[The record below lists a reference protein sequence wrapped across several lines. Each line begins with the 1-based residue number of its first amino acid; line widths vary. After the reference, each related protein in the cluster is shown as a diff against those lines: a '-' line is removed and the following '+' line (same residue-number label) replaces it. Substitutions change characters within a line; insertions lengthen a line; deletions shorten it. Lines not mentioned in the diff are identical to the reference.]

1 MFLNIFF
8 CQHKIY
14 FIVFSVLGTLKIFI
28 VVLKYKLYITIKIN
42 NYYRLSNILCLM
54 FLSSFIMLHFLLMS
68 INDLF
73 SLRRLSINQLISD
86 TCCCGDKNCKYA
98 LKLGNPRRT
107 YFYYMLSQKK
117 KKLYLK
123 VKLHYLV
130 TFGVNIPT

>member
-1 MFLNIFF
+1 
-8 CQHKIY
+8 
-14 FIVFSVLGTLKIFI
+14 
-28 VVLKYKLYITIKIN
+28 
-42 NYYRLSNILCLM
+42 M
-54 FLSSFIMLHFLLMS
+54 FLSSFIMLHSLLMS
-68 INDLF
+68 INDFF

-86 TCCCGDKNCKYA
+86 TCCCSDKNCKYA

-130 TFGVNIPT
+130 ILGVNIPT